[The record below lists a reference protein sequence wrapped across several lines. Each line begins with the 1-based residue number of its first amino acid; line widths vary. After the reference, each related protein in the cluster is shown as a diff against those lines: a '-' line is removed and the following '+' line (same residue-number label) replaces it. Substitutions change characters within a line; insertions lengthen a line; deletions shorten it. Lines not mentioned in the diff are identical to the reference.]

1 MEALRAPDMKQAIET
16 CFAERGFFTL
26 IRSPLMQSE
35 ARLQLE
41 QEAAIA
47 LALIEQVPASEGDEL
62 DDDLAIEDILAFALE
77 TEIGDEP
84 VDDVSLSEIDENDD

>member
-1 MEALRAPDMKQAIET
+1 MMFVKHLEIILMISFKSIET
-16 CFAERGFFTL
+16 CFVGRGFFSL

-41 QEAAIA
+41 QM
-47 LALIEQVPASEGDEL
+47 PASEGYEL

-77 TEIGDEP
+77 IISVT
-84 VDDVSLSEIDENDD
+84 LSH